1 MTFSTSQRV
10 AQELLSDRMSSLRGL
25 AQGSLGKER
34 QAAGPSWGR
43 EPLHPEGWNSGSSSL
58 IRL

>member
-10 AQELLSDRMSSLRGL
+10 GQDLLSDRMSSLRGL

-34 QAAGPSWGR
+34 QAAGSSWGR
-43 EPLHPEGWNSGSSSL
+43 EPRGAGACHALKVELWV
-58 IRL
+58 